1 MRSDFWSNTKSVR
14 HFKKA
19 SVGVISHGTNFFCIL
34 QNEIRI
40 FFLKFFVNIL
50 CFPSVSY
57 YSVKE
62 IMIFA

>member
-1 MRSDFWSNTKSVR
+1 MHSAFWSNTKSVW
-14 HFKKA
+14 HLKKA
-19 SVGVISHGTNFFCIL
+19 FVGVLSYGTNFFCIL

-40 FFLKFFVNIL
+40 VFLKFFFNIL
-50 CFPSVSY
+50 CFPGVSY